1 MRLKKPYGWDVFM
14 SVGHKKVIRS
24 NYDLPL
30 QREMM
35 YLLNFTKYIILLA
48 TYVTEMV
55 VTSAAVYGPGKV
67 KKICDNRKARFTR
80 RAIMK

>member
-1 MRLKKPYGWDVFM
+1 
-14 SVGHKKVIRS
+14 
-24 NYDLPL
+24 
-30 QREMM
+30 MM